1 MSTEPSATT
10 ADRPADRGGHRHLG
24 LALVL
29 ISAAQLM
36 VVLDGSVVNIA
47 LPRIQDDL
55 SISDANLT
63 WVVTSYAIA
72 FGGLLLLG
80 GRMGDI
86 VGRRKIFTAGVLVFA
101 LASLL
106 GGIAQTEWQLLSARA
121 LQGAGAAAAS
131 PTALALITTT
141 FPAGPPRNRAFA
153 VYAAMSGAGA
163 AIGLIL
169 GGALTEVSWRW
180 TMLINVPI
188 GLYVAFAAPRYLA
201 ESKPQPGRWD
211 LPGAATATLGLVSL
225 VYGFNHKAQTDPTTG
240 EPSAWTDFWTMGPIV
255 AGVLLLIAFFVIEA
269 RTPHALLPLR
279 IVTNRTRAV
288 SFVVMLIVGAAI
300 FAMFLFLSLFIQD
313 VMGYSPLKSGFAFL
327 PFTAGII
334 VSAQVASSLASRLDP
349 RWIAGAGGA
358 LSVLAMYGYGRL
370 EADSTYVAGLL
381 PWIIVQAVGMGL
393 IFVPLTLT
401 AVSGIDRADS
411 GVGSAVLNTVQQVG
425 GAIGIAVL
433 GTVFANGITES
444 MTEFAASG
452 GGRPPSPGAGRP
464 GRQGRPGVRDHR
476 DVPGGDVDDGGRH
489 RDHAGRA
496 VGQPR
501 GARHRHRGAA
511 PGRLNGRRF
520 RRFSCAQH
528 CPGVT
533 TPGQCC
539 SALPEPSLPA
549 ASPPCPAAILLPDG

>member
-1 MSTEPSATT
+1 MSTDHSAATAEP
-10 ADRPADRGGHRHLG
+10 PAEPAAPGQRHLG

-55 SISDANLT
+55 AISDANLT

-86 VGRRKIFTAGVLVFA
+86 LGRRKIFTAGVLVFA

-106 GGIAQTEWQLLSARA
+106 GGLAQTEWQLLSARA

-240 EPSAWTDFWTMGPIV
+240 EPSTWTDLWTLGPIV
-255 AGVLLLIAFFVIEA
+255 AGLVLLIAFFVIEA

-334 VSAQVASSLASRLDP
+334 VSAQVASALASRVDP

-370 EADSTYVAGLL
+370 EADSGYVDGLL

-401 AVSGIDRADS
+401 AVSGVDRADS

-433 GTVFANGITES
+433 GTVFANGITEK
-444 MTEFAASG
+444 MTEFAAAG
-452 GGRPPSPGAGRP
+452 GGQPPSPEQADLAGRVAQAF
-464 GRQGRPGVRDHR
+464 GTTQTFQVAIWMM
-476 DVPGGDVDDGGRH
+476 VAATVITL
-489 RDHAGRA
+489 
-496 VGQPR
+496 VGLSVSHEELATDTEEP
-501 GARHRHRGAA
+501 
-511 PGRLNGRRF
+511 
-520 RRFSCAQH
+520 
-528 CPGVT
+528 
-533 TPGQCC
+533 
-539 SALPEPSLPA
+539 LPV
-549 ASPPCPAAILLPDG
+549 G